1 MKKFLLA
8 ISLLCAPVVSQAQWS
23 VLPNGEYSY
32 AFDYSTNASF
42 ACGAATALGT
52 GSCAIS
58 AHAVTITSG
67 TATATV
73 SFNGTSGSTSATNV
87 QAGGVNIGS
96 ISISYGGVGMFFWPT
111 PVSQGYAFRMDL
123 AVTETGSINSVG
135 IMSRGYS
142 FVSPTN
148 AIYNCCS
155 GYDTFLALAVGNKPP
170 SLGPVEII
178 MEKFSNPVLAVGGP
192 TSLPISAS
200 IELVPE
206 PSTYALIAFGL
217 IGIGALKR
225 RIRRSSLV

>member
-1 MKKFLLA
+1 MKKFLLG
-8 ISLLCAPVVSQAQWS
+8 ISLLFAPIVAHAQWS

-32 AFDYSTNASF
+32 AFNYSTNASF
-42 ACGAATALGT
+42 VCGTATALGT
-52 GSCAIS
+52 GTCTLG

-87 QAGGVNIGS
+87 QASGVNIGS
-96 ISISYGGVGMFFWPT
+96 ISITYGGAGMFFWPT

-123 AVTETGSINSVG
+123 AVTETGPINSMG

-155 GYDTFLALAVGNKPP
+155 GYDTFLQLAVGNKPP
-170 SLGPVEII
+170 ALGPVSII
-178 MEKFSNPVLAVGGP
+178 MEKFSNPVLAVGGA
-192 TSLPISAS
+192 TTLPISAS
-200 IELVPE
+200 LELVPE
-206 PSTYALIAFGL
+206 PSTYAMMVLGL
-217 IGIGALKR
+217 VSVGAMSRRKR
-225 RIRRSSLV
+225 KL